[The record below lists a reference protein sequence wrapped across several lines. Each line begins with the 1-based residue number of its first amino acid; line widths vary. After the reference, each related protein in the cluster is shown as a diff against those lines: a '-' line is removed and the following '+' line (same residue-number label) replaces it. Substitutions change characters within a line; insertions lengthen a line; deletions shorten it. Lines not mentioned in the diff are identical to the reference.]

1 MGNKRL
7 FVGNLFPEVSQDDLQ
22 ERFSKFGS
30 VSKIEIKNKKDI
42 DGNISQT
49 FAFIDIGVSDS
60 QLSQCISTLANKKW
74 KGYLMTVQQAR
85 ESFME
90 RLARERKE
98 REENEPASKPTDVSP
113 KKVNKRSHEEEE
125 FRIVN
130 NKVPKRDYT
139 EEREAFKGFGRE
151 TQKKEKY
158 DPLKLFKSKIAGDEN
173 PVPVEEIPNT
183 ENMGKVENG
192 IVMFEDDESGKATLL
207 AVDKKYHSSSEEE
220 EENEE
225 DKRVKEKKAK
235 KKVKEDIKSAEFKEK
250 MTQRFLEKQ
259 KAIKEAQS
267 GKVENSS
274 KEKSRNKGK
283 VYEDTSD
290 EEDAEEISGKTG
302 ADVLKTFQS
311 FSNFWQD
318 SDDEGDP
325 RGNDVVKKEQK
336 KEVTPDSL
344 ESDDSDDSD
353 DSSDSD
359 SDDDEQEEKEPVPTE
374 TTERKPMQLVSDVS
388 MPRYDPTLEE
398 HQRFHRSNDAMMD
411 DSVKDEVRPNK
422 FFEVKSDLKKVF
434 GSGPEKT
441 GFSFG
446 FNKDQDDKKDS
457 SKEFNFGFGKES
469 ADVDSDGEEISVPKK
484 KDNVASKFGLQ
495 LKGKGVPKSENTF
508 FFSEEDPRFEE
519 GLSFFFDNEVDL
531 DKLREDFNEKRP
543 ILSDILKKR
552 ARSKAKRKESLKS
565 SFGKKKFQNWRKG
578 GKRKKS
584 S

>member
-1 MGNKRL
+1 MG
-7 FVGNLFPEVSQDDLQ
+7 
-22 ERFSKFGS
+22 
-30 VSKIEIKNKKDI
+30 
-42 DGNISQT
+42 
-49 FAFIDIGVSDS
+49 
-60 QLSQCISTLANKKW
+60 
-74 KGYLMTVQQAR
+74 
-85 ESFME
+85 E

-98 REENEPASKPTDVSP
+98 REENEPASKPTDASP
-113 KKVNKRSHEEEE
+113 KQVNKRSHEEEE

-130 NKVPKRDYT
+130 NKIPKRDYT

-158 DPLKLFKSKIAGDEN
+158 DPLKLFKSKIAVDEN

-220 EENEE
+220 EENEG
-225 DKRVKEKKAK
+225 DKRVMEKKSK

-250 MTQRFLEKQ
+250 MTKRFLEKQ

-290 EEDAEEISGKTG
+290 EEDAEEVSGKTG

-318 SDDEGDP
+318 SDDEGDHQ
-325 RGNDVVKKEQK
+325 GMDVVKKEPK

-359 SDDDEQEEKEPVPTE
+359 SDDDELEEKVPVPTE
-374 TTERKPMQLVSDVS
+374 TTEREPIQLVSDVS

-398 HQRFHRSNDAMMD
+398 HQRFHRSNDSMIEE
-411 DSVKDEVRPNK
+411 SVKDDIKPNK

-446 FNKDQDDKKDS
+446 FNKDEDDKKDS
-457 SKEFNFGFGKES
+457 SKVFNFGFEKES
-469 ADVDSDGEEISVPKK
+469 ADVDSDGEEISVPSK

-495 LKGKGVPKSENTF
+495 LKGKGVPKSEIH
-508 FFSEEDPRFEE
+508 FSSP
-519 GLSFFFDNEVDL
+519 
-531 DKLREDFNEKRP
+531 KRT
-543 ILSDILKKR
+543 LGLKKDFLF
-552 ARSKAKRKESLKS
+552 S
-565 SFGKKKFQNWRKG
+565 
-578 GKRKKS
+578 
-584 S
+584 

>member
-1 MGNKRL
+1 MG
-7 FVGNLFPEVSQDDLQ
+7 
-22 ERFSKFGS
+22 
-30 VSKIEIKNKKDI
+30 
-42 DGNISQT
+42 
-49 FAFIDIGVSDS
+49 
-60 QLSQCISTLANKKW
+60 
-74 KGYLMTVQQAR
+74 
-85 ESFME
+85 
-90 RLARERKE
+90 
-98 REENEPASKPTDVSP
+98 
-113 KKVNKRSHEEEE
+113 
-125 FRIVN
+125 
-130 NKVPKRDYT
+130 
-139 EEREAFKGFGRE
+139 
-151 TQKKEKY
+151 
-158 DPLKLFKSKIAGDEN
+158 

-220 EENEE
+220 EENEG
-225 DKRVKEKKAK
+225 DKRVMEKKSK

-250 MTQRFLEKQ
+250 MTKRFLEKQ

-290 EEDAEEISGKTG
+290 EEDAEEVSGKTG

-318 SDDEGDP
+318 SDD
-325 RGNDVVKKEQK
+325 
-336 KEVTPDSL
+336 
-344 ESDDSDDSD
+344 SD
-353 DSSDSD
+353 DSSDSE
-359 SDDDEQEEKEPVPTE
+359 SDDDELEEKVPVPTE
-374 TTERKPMQLVSDVS
+374 TIEREPIQLVSDVS

-398 HQRFHRSNDAMMD
+398 HQRFHRSNDSMIEE
-411 DSVKDEVRPNK
+411 SVKDDIKPNK

-446 FNKDQDDKKDS
+446 FNKDEDDKKDS
-457 SKEFNFGFGKES
+457 SKVFNFGFEKES
-469 ADVDSDGEEISVPKK
+469 ADIDSDGEEISVPSK

-519 GLSFFFDNEVDL
+519 GLSFFFDSEIDL
-531 DKLREDFNEKRP
+531 DKLREEFNEKRP

-552 ARSKAKRKESLKS
+552 ARSKAKWKESSKS
-565 SFGKKKFQNWRKG
+565 SFGKKKVQNWRKC
-578 GKRKKS
+578 GKRKNS